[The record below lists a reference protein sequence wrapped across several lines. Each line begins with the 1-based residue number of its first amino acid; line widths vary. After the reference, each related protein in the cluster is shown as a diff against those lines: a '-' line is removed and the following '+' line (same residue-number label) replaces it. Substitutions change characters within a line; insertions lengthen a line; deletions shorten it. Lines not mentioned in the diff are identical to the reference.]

1 MSDRPIEPTP
11 PSSPPPP
18 SATPARG
25 RGCARGAMGCGAVV
39 LVLLVLGAA
48 ATWYFVGRPLQQV
61 YAAVRDAERIES
73 LDARI
78 ADRSSFVPPA
88 DGVLSEAQVE
98 RYVAVLERTATGL
111 TARLEDLQVRFEE
124 LDRREFVWT
133 DVWRLADA
141 YTEFL
146 TLLTETKGA
155 QVAALN
161 AEGFSQGEYAWVR
174 REVLRAAGLPGE
186 AADVGAVVGS
196 LVGGSDVPTATP
208 NAVVPAVNVE
218 RVERWRARLDEI
230 GFLAVL
236 GL

>member
-1 MSDRPIEPTP
+1 
-11 PSSPPPP
+11 
-18 SATPARG
+18 
-25 RGCARGAMGCGAVV
+25 MGCGAVV

-124 LDRREFVWT
+124 LDGREFVWT

-141 YTEFL
+141 YREFL
-146 TLLTETKGA
+146 TLLTESKEA

-161 AEGFSQGEYAWVR
+161 AEGFSQGEYVWVR
-174 REVLRAAGLPGE
+174 REVLRAAGLPGA
-186 AADVGAVVGS
+186 AADVGSVVGS
-196 LVGGSDVPTATP
+196 LIGQGDAPGSMPD
-208 NAVVPAVNVE
+208 AVVPPANVE
-218 RVERWRARLDEI
+218 RVERWRARLDEV